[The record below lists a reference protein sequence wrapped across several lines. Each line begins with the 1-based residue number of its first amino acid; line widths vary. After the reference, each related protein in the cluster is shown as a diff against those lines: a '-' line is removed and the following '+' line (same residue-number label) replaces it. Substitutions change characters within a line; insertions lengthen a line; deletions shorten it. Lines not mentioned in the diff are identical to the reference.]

1 MKEFDIY
8 LNKRLTE
15 CDIIVY
21 SIPYR
26 DGLTAINQMI
36 LESCVESYTLTKFV
50 ALQTGSELVAHI
62 DDILK
67 ICQEKLNY
75 GVTIGAS
82 AEFETHKALYSD
94 EAPIVISANN
104 IKMLANSFIQVNNAM
119 QFGVQPIDA
128 FLAKPL
134 GRGRSEIEFDAE
146 IIDTLKHS
154 IEKGNAPIEFGAE
167 VGKTNVQYFSDPEA
181 GLPIGA
187 ELVNLCY
194 RIYDTVETAMQIT
207 AQVLDTEIH
216 YSLGAGESGIEFG
229 SEVADGGDSAIKH
242 MVIENVVGLLSTVT
256 ESIRQFMAPETSAI
270 CYGTEAAFILKRCRL
285 LEEMDGDNIATYDNM
300 TLEEVDYVIL

>member
-62 DDILK
+62 DDMLK

-82 AEFETHKALYSD
+82 AEFETYKTLYSD
-94 EAPIVISANN
+94 EAPIVISADS
-104 IKMLANSFIQVNNAM
+104 IKMLANSFVEVNNAM
-119 QFGVQPIDA
+119 QFGVQPVDA

-134 GRGRSEIEFDAE
+134 GRGRSEIEFGAGV
-146 IIDTLKHS
+146 IDTLKRS
-154 IEKGNAPIEFGAE
+154 IEKGDGPIEFGADVE
-167 VGKTNVQYFSDPEA
+167 KTNVQYFSDPDA
-181 GLPIGA
+181 GVPIGA

-194 RIYDTVETAMQIT
+194 RIYDTVETAVQIT

-216 YSLGAGESGIEFG
+216 YSLGAGENCIELG
-229 SEVADGGDSAIKH
+229 SEVTDGGDSAIKH
-242 MVIENVVGLLSTVT
+242 MVIENVVELLSTVT
-256 ESIRQFMAPETSAI
+256 ESIRQFMAPEVNAI
-270 CYGTEAAFILKRCRL
+270 CFDTEAAFILKRCRL
-285 LEEMDGDNIATYDNM
+285 LEEMDDDNIAKYDNM
-300 TLEEVDYVIL
+300 TLEEIDYVIL

>member
-26 DGLTAINQMI
+26 DGLTAMNQMI

-50 ALQTGSELVAHI
+50 ALQTGSELVSHI
-62 DDILK
+62 DDMLK

-75 GVTIGAS
+75 GVMIGAS
-82 AEFETHKALYSD
+82 AEFETHKTLYPD
-94 EAPIVISANN
+94 AAPIVISADS
-104 IKMLANSFIQVNNAM
+104 IKMLANSFIEVNNAM
-119 QFGVQPIDA
+119 QFGVQPVDA

-134 GRGRSEIEFDAE
+134 GRGRSEIEIGSDVIDA
-146 IIDTLKHS
+146 LKRS
-154 IEKGNAPIEFGAE
+154 IEKGDGPIEFGAE
-167 VGKTNVQYFSDPEA
+167 VEKTNVQYFSNPDA
-181 GLPIGA
+181 GVPIGA

-216 YSLGAGESGIEFG
+216 YSLGAGENCIELG

-242 MVIENVVGLLSTVT
+242 MVIENVVELLSTVT
-256 ESIRQFMAPETSAI
+256 ESIRQFMAPEVNAI
-270 CYGTEAAFILKRCRL
+270 CFDANAAFILKRCRR
-285 LEEMDGDNIATYDNM
+285 LEEMDDDNIANYDNM
-300 TLEEVDYVIL
+300 TLEEIDYVIL